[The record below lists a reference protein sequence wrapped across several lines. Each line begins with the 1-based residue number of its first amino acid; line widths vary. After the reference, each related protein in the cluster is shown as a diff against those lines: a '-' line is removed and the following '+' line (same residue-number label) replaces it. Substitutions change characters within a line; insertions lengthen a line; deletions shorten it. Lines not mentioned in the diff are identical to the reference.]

1 MIIYADTSFFVSVY
15 LRDGHTPAALRRLAL
30 KPRIWLTPLHEVEFA
45 HALSQNVFRGEIS
58 RGDADEVRENLDR
71 DCRAALW
78 AMTDFPA
85 AAFTSGADLARRYVP
100 ALGTRTLD
108 TLHVACAL
116 ELKAERFWT
125 FDERQRKLARAAGL
139 RTT

>member
-30 KPRIWLTPLHEVEFA
+30 HPRIWLTPFHQLEFA
-45 HALSQNVFRGEIS
+45 HALWQNVFHGQIS
-58 RGDADEVRENLDR
+58 VAQADEVRENLDR
-71 DCRAALW
+71 DCDIGLW
-78 AMTDFPA
+78 AITDFPT
-85 AAFTSGADLARRYVP
+85 AAFAAGTELARRYVS

-125 FDERQRKLARAAGL
+125 FDERQRKLARAAGF